1 MIRVSIIGAT
11 GYTGA
16 ELVRL
21 LSQHPHAELVHLTS
35 RSYAGQKIQDLFPNL
50 QGFVDH
56 TLVEMD
62 IAQIIQ
68 DSDVVFAGLPHGHS
82 VQIGEQIVAGGKIFI
97 DLGADFR
104 LDDAAVYQ
112 EWYEG
117 EHTEL
122 ALLDAAVYGL
132 PELNRE
138 AIKQTRLVANPGCF
152 PTSIILGLAPIM
164 GDANFNQHHIII
176 DSKSGAT
183 GAGRSGKVANLFSE
197 ITGSFKAYSIAN
209 HRHTPE
215 IEQELTKIASKEM
228 TVSFVPHLLPVD
240 RGILS
245 TIYVKLDADTE
256 LSAIYETYQAFYANE
271 PFVQV
276 LPEGIQPEL
285 KNVRGTNNCQ
295 IGLSLDKRAN
305 MLVIVSI
312 IDNLM
317 KGASGQAVQNM
328 NILMG
333 IDETTGLLNPGLRP

>member
-1 MIRVSIIGAT
+1 MIKVSIIGAT

-21 LSQHPHAELVHLTS
+21 LTMHPHVELAHLTS
-35 RSYAGQKIQDLFPNL
+35 HSYVGEKLQDLFPNL
-50 QGFVDH
+50 YGFVDH

-62 IAQIIQ
+62 LDKIVS
-68 DSDVVFAGLPHGHS
+68 DSDVIFAGLPHGHS
-82 VQIGEQIVAGGKIFI
+82 VKIGEAVINAGKIFI

-104 LDDAAVYQ
+104 LDDAVEYTRWYQ
-112 EWYEG
+112 G
-117 EHTEL
+117 VHDDL
-122 ALLDAAVYGL
+122 DLLDSAVYGL

-138 AIKQTRLVANPGCF
+138 AIKKTKLIANPGCF
-152 PTSIILGLAPIM
+152 PTSILLGLAPLM
-164 GDANFNQHHIII
+164 ADSNFNDNHIII
-176 DSKSGAT
+176 DSKSGTT

-197 ITGSFKAYSIAN
+197 VTGNFKAYSIGS

-215 IEQELTKIASKEM
+215 IEQELSKLADKEM

-245 TIYVKLDADTE
+245 TIYVKANSDFNLKT
-256 LSAIYETYQAFYANE
+256 LYEKYHTFYDHE
-271 PFVQV
+271 PFVTV
-276 LPEGIQPEL
+276 LPEGVQPEI

-295 IGLSLDKRAN
+295 IGLTLDQRSN
-305 MLVIVSI
+305 TLIIVSV

-333 IDETTGLLNPGLRP
+333 LEETTGLLYPGLRP